1 MALVEN
7 SKNILAPNARIQMPW
22 IKVTIGNY
30 TFGIFT
36 KTAKN
41 TKGDEGQYLTTYNV
55 QYPNFVKSLSIKKV
69 NGQVN
74 QYTLSLSY
82 PVKQND
88 DPNFFE
94 KVFSSVSK
102 TRKIVFSYG
111 DMSMPSYIY
120 KDEEA
125 LITSVKSNFQLP
137 TAVINYTVEA
147 VSTGALNQASNHT
160 FLGGYKRPSDLIKN
174 LVLYDTSS
182 RGVHSL
188 FPGITASNIDQL
200 IDSDDKFVY
209 LVTKTNISTIDY
221 INYLVSCMIPAN
233 STTNDRANTELYV
246 LSFHDDTTYD
256 RIYDNDFKT
265 NGAYLKVK
273 KVSHKVERSD
283 ALVIDIGFGNTG
295 TIVRKFNVSDN
306 EGYALMYDYNESLET
321 ESYTQK
327 INSQGQWENVYAPTT
342 TSKNNRYMTRAEDL
356 RWWTKVTKY
365 PITATIELQGLL
377 RAASL
382 MSYVRLNV
390 IFPSGHKH
398 IASGLYLITSQ
409 TDLINEQGYSTTLG
423 LTKISSDAD
432 GPVFNE

>member
-1 MALVEN
+1 MALLEN
-7 SKNILAPNARIQMPW
+7 SRNILAPAARIQVPW
-22 IKVTIGNY
+22 IKAVIGNY
-30 TFGIFT
+30 TFGVFT
-36 KTAKN
+36 KTVKTAI
-41 TKGDEGQYLTTYNV
+41 GEDGQYFTTYNV
-55 QYPNFVKSLSIKKV
+55 QYPNFVKSLSVKKI

-74 QYTLSLSY
+74 QYTLSIVY
-82 PVKQND
+82 PVRQND

-111 DMSMPSYIY
+111 DMNMPSYIY

-125 LITSVKSNFQLP
+125 LITSVRSNFQLP
-137 TAVINYTVEA
+137 TAVISYTVEA

-160 FLGGYKRPSDLIKN
+160 FLGGDKRPSDLIKN

-182 RGVHSL
+182 RGIHSL

-200 IDSDDKFVY
+200 IDSDDKIVH
-209 LVTKTNISTIDY
+209 LETKTNISTLDY
-221 INYLVSCMIPAN
+221 INYLVSCMIPAS
-233 STTNDRANTELYV
+233 STTTNRADTELYI

-256 RIYDNDFKT
+256 QIYNNDFKT
-265 NGAYLKVK
+265 NGAYIKVK

-283 ALVIDIGFGNTG
+283 ALVIDVGFGNTG
-295 TIVRKFNVSDN
+295 TIVRKFSVADN
-306 EGYALMYDYNESLET
+306 EGYTLMYDYNESLET
-321 ESYTQK
+321 GSYVQK
-327 INSQGQWENVYAPTT
+327 LNNQGQWENIYAPTT
-342 TSKNNRYMTRAEDL
+342 TSKNHEYMTRAEDL

-377 RAASL
+377 RAATL

-390 IFPSGHKH
+390 IFPDGHKH

-409 TDLINEQGYSTTLG
+409 LDSIDERGYITTLG
-423 LTKISSDAD
+423 LTKISGDTE
-432 GPVFNE
+432 GPVME